1 MVINEKEVYTLEETQ
16 DLLKVSRS
24 TVLRLIKK
32 GILNAGK
39 IGGQYRILGAE
50 ILRAVL
56 PNQVVEKVEKSYDQ
70 FVDWVKE
77 EKQ

>member
-1 MVINEKEVYTLEETQ
+1 MPVNEKEIYTLEETQ
-16 DLLKVSRS
+16 SLLKVSRS

-50 ILRAVL
+50 ILRLVL
-56 PNQVVEKVEKSYDQ
+56 PKNVAEKIEKGYDT

-77 EKQ
+77 K